1 MRNGMRTLRIRGE
14 TRQRGH
20 AIGYRGGCAE
30 KVTHHKVLQGILD
43 FLDDW

>member
-1 MRNGMRTLRIRGE
+1 MRNGMRTLRMRGN
-14 TRQRGH
+14 TTAGD
-20 AIGYRGGCAE
+20 AIGYRGGGAE